1 MNEQCHITHFYSV
14 KFLALKYGSMKFG
27 QISFLFWNDLCR
39 DLNYQWQRRPNQN
52 KIRHNVSE
60 AKARGQTHC
69 NSVSLQSLM
78 DPFPLPLLLA
88 SDKPQTRNYSNPI
101 FAALPFGDPCWKSFP
116 RSCAVLLLAKLNGI
130 EIQLFVRTNGLAV
143 GPY

>member
-1 MNEQCHITHFYSV
+1 M
-14 KFLALKYGSMKFG
+14 
-27 QISFLFWNDLCR
+27 
-39 DLNYQWQRRPNQN
+39 
-52 KIRHNVSE
+52 SE

-101 FAALPFGDPCWKSFP
+101 FAALPFGDPALKSFP
-116 RSCAVLLLAKLNGI
+116 RSWAVLLLAKLNGL
-130 EIQLFVRTNGLAV
+130 EIQLFVLSDQCSGYWPILSTEKVTTA
-143 GPY
+143 

>member
-1 MNEQCHITHFYSV
+1 
-14 KFLALKYGSMKFG
+14 MKFG
-27 QISFLFWNDLCR
+27 QISFLFWNDLYR
-39 DLNYQWQRRPNQN
+39 DLNYQWQRPPNQN

-130 EIQLFVRTNGLAV
+130 EIQLFVLSNQRSGCWPILSTEKVTTAWIYFGRDIFSS
-143 GPY
+143 